1 MLENIVNFLSNLH
14 LSKESVILIL
24 GMLPISELRGAIP
37 YGILAS
43 GFPLK
48 KVLFFAIIGNILPVL
63 PLLFLLEPVS
73 NYLRRFILFRRF
85 FNWLFERTRRKAAM
99 VEKYEALGLIM
110 FVAIPLPVTG
120 AWTGCLAAT
129 LFKIRL
135 RYALPAIIAGVL
147 IAAVIVTAVTFAGK
161 GLVYNLF
168 IAH

>member
-1 MLENIVNFLSNLH
+1 MLEYLINVLSNLPRDI
-14 LSKESVILIL
+14 VVLIL

-37 YGILAS
+37 FGVAVGI
-43 GFPLK
+43 PIK

-99 VEKYEALGLIM
+99 VEKYEALGLVM

-161 GLVYNLF
+161 GLIYNLF

>member
-1 MLENIVNFLSNLH
+1 
-14 LSKESVILIL
+14 
-24 GMLPISELRGAIP
+24 
-37 YGILAS
+37 
-43 GFPLK
+43 
-48 KVLFFAIIGNILPVL
+48 
-63 PLLFLLEPVS
+63 
-73 NYLRRFILFRRF
+73 
-85 FNWLFERTRRKAAM
+85 M